1 MIYNIKNQYFKEIFV
16 FFGNNNELK
25 EKIACCQ
32 EKLKQQSA
40 IVETADRGF
49 CIVKLDSNNG
59 VIDVNQKY
67 IDTMG
72 YSLEELKRVGYK
84 NLRNPRVTDA
94 EYEKLWSAIKAK
106 ADVSGVYSQVK
117 KSGDLVWFYVTFNP
131 VFDESG
137 ALDYVVAIAAD
148 ISSFVKKANESQDTL
163 DAVNRSMATIEFDID
178 GNVIDANQNFL
189 STIGYSLDE
198 IKDKHHRL
206 FCDQAFTQSKEYA
219 QFWDRLRKGEFVAG
233 KFKRIGKDNK
243 EIWLEASYNPILDA
257 NGRVY
262 RVIKF
267 ATDITPQILNDRENT
282 RIASEMAQENDKLTT
297 EGAQVIEETT
307 SNMKQIAE
315 MMQVSSSLVAS
326 LGSQSDE
333 ITSIIQTI
341 KDIADQTNLLAL
353 NAAIEAA
360 RAGEHGRGFAVVA
373 DEVRKLAE
381 RTSHSITE
389 ITSTINSIRDVTGQV
404 VDNIKTS
411 IGQVDDGV
419 KLAGEAKEFMDKI
432 RESASKVAKTIQE
445 RSAQGE

>member
-1 MIYNIKNQYFKEIFV
+1 M
-16 FFGNNNELK
+16 FFSNNNELK
-25 EKIACCQ
+25 EQLARCQ
-32 EKLKQQSA
+32 EKLKDQSA
-40 IVETADRGF
+40 IVDATDRGF
-49 CIVKLDSNNG
+49 CIVKLDGDNG
-59 VIDVNQKY
+59 VLDVNQKY
-67 IDTMG
+67 LTTMG
-72 YSLEELKRVGYK
+72 YTLEELKRVGYK
-84 NLRNPRVTDA
+84 NLRNPKVSESD
-94 EYEKLWSAIKAK
+94 YEKLWAAIKTK
-106 ADVSGVYSQVK
+106 TDVSGVYSQVRK
-117 KSGDLVWFYVTFNP
+117 DGSLVWFYVTFNP

-137 ALDYVVAIAAD
+137 ALSYVVAIAAD
-148 ISSFVKKANESQDTL
+148 ISSFVKKANESQDAL
-163 DAVNRSMATIEFDID
+163 DAVNRSMATIEFDTD
-178 GNVIDANQNFL
+178 GNIIDANANFL
-189 STIGYSLDE
+189 STIGYTLEE
-198 IKDKHHRL
+198 IKDKHHKI
-206 FCDQAFTQSKEYA
+206 FCDPLFTQSQDYA
-219 QFWDRLRKGEFVAG
+219 KFWDRLRRGEFVAG

-243 EIWLEASYNPILDA
+243 EIWLEASYNPILDS

-282 RIASEMAQENDKLTT
+282 KIASEMAQENDKLTT
-297 EGAQVIEETT
+297 EGAKVIEETT

-333 ITSIIQTI
+333 ITSVIQTI

-381 RTSHSITE
+381 RTTHSITE

-445 RSAQGE
+445 RSSQEG

>member
-1 MIYNIKNQYFKEIFV
+1 M
-16 FFGNNNELK
+16 FFNNELK
-25 EKIACCQ
+25 EQIALYQ
-32 EKLKQQSA
+32 QKLKEQSA
-40 IVETADRGF
+40 IVETADCGF
-49 CIVKLDSNNG
+49 CIVKLDGENN

-67 IDTMG
+67 LDTME
-72 YSLEELKRVGYK
+72 YSLSELKKIGYR
-84 NLRNPRVTDA
+84 NLRNPRVSEADYA
-94 EYEKLWSAIKAK
+94 KLWEAIKAK
-106 ADVSGVYSQVK
+106 KDASGVYSQVK
-117 KSGDLVWFYVTFNP
+117 KDGSLVWFYVAFNP
-131 VFDESG
+131 IFKQSG
-137 ALDYVVAIAAD
+137 ELDYVVAIAAD
-148 ISSFVKKANESQDTL
+148 ISSFVKKANETQDTL
-163 DAVNRSMATIEFDID
+163 NAVNRSMATIEFDMN
-178 GNVIDANQNFL
+178 GNVVDANQNFL
-189 STIGYSLDE
+189 STIGYTLEE
-198 IKDKHHRL
+198 IKDRHHRI
-206 FCDQAFTQSKEYA
+206 FCDPIFTQSKEYA
-219 QFWDRLRKGEFVAG
+219 HFWDRLRKGEFVAG

-243 EIWLEASYNPILDA
+243 EIWLEASYNPILDS

-282 RIASEMAQENDKLTT
+282 KIASEMAQENDKLTT
-297 EGAQVIEETT
+297 EGAEVIEETT
-307 SNMKQIAE
+307 NNMKRIAE
-315 MMQVSSSLVAS
+315 MMQTSSSLVAS

-419 KLAGEAKEFMDKI
+419 KLAGEAKEVMDKI

-445 RSAQGE
+445 RNTKEG

>member
-1 MIYNIKNQYFKEIFV
+1 M
-16 FFGNNNELK
+16 FFNSELK
-25 EKIACCQ
+25 EQIAFYQ
-32 EKLKQQSA
+32 QKLKDQSA
-40 IVETADRGF
+40 IVETADCGF
-49 CIVKLDSNNG
+49 CIVKLDEENNI
-59 VIDVNQKY
+59 IDVNQKY
-67 IDTMG
+67 LDTMG
-72 YSLEELKRVGYK
+72 YSLAELKKVGYR
-84 NLRNPRVTDA
+84 NLRNPKVSEA
-94 EYEKLWSAIKAK
+94 EYGKLWEAIKAK
-106 ADVSGVYSQVK
+106 KDASGVYSQVK
-117 KSGDLVWFYVTFNP
+117 KGGSLVWFYVVFNP
-131 VFDESG
+131 IFNESG
-137 ALDYVVAIAAD
+137 ALSYVVAIAAD
-148 ISSFVKKANESQDTL
+148 ISSFVKKANEAQDAL
-163 DAVNRSMATIEFDID
+163 NAVNRSMATIEFDMN
-178 GNVIDANQNFL
+178 GNVVDANQNFL
-189 STIGYSLDE
+189 STIGYTLEE
-198 IKDKHHRL
+198 IKDKHHRI
-206 FCDQAFTQSKEYA
+206 FCDPIFTKSKEYA
-219 QFWDRLRKGEFVAG
+219 QFWDRLRNGEFVAG

-267 ATDITPQILNDRENT
+267 ATDITPQILNDKENT
-282 RIASEMAQENDKLTT
+282 KIASEMAQENDKLTT
-297 EGAQVIEETT
+297 EGAKVIEETT
-307 SNMKQIAE
+307 NNMKRIAE
-315 MMQVSSSLVAS
+315 MMQTSSSLVAS

-419 KLAGEAKEFMDKI
+419 KLAGEAKDFMDKI
-432 RESASKVAKTIQE
+432 RDSASKVAKTIQE
-445 RSAQGE
+445 RNSQEG